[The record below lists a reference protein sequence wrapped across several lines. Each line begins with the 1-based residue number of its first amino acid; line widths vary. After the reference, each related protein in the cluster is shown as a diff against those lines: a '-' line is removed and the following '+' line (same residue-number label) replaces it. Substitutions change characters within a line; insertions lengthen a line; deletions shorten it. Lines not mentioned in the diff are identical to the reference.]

1 MKKFLYIAL
10 ISVLTIAI
18 LSCASMSRKEKG
30 ALIGATAGAIIGG
43 VIGDQAG
50 STTAGVIMGAAIG
63 GVAGALI
70 GDYMDKQ
77 AAEMERDLEGAKI
90 ERIGEGIKI
99 TFQSGILFEI
109 NKSGLQPE
117 ARENLSKLAVI
128 LNKYEDT
135 EILIEGHTDSTGSE
149 EHNMD
154 LSIRRA
160 NSVGISLTDED
171 VSPVRFKLLGYGE
184 SQPAV
189 SNDTAEG
196 RKQNRRVEIAIFA
209 NEKLKKHAR
218 DQVKDQG

>member
-1 MKKFLYIAL
+1 MKKFIYIAL
-10 ISVLTIAI
+10 VSVLTLAI

-30 ALIGATAGAIIGG
+30 ALIGATAGAVLGG

-109 NKSGLQPE
+109 NKSGLQPA
-117 ARENLSKLAVI
+117 ARENLSKLAGI

-160 NSVGISLTDED
+160 NSVGGYLTGEN

-184 SQPAV
+184 TQPVA
-189 SNDTAEG
+189 SNDTVEG

-209 NEKLKKHAR
+209 NDKLKKQA
-218 DQVKDQG
+218 QKQAEEQG